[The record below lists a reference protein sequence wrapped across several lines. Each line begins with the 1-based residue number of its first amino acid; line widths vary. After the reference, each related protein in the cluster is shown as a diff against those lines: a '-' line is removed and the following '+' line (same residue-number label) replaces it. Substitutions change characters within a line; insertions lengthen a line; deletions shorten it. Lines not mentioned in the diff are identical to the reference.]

1 MNYDLLIS
9 DLGSR
14 INSGV
19 ILCCCDMVGEELL
32 TINKNGLVNNDY
44 DIEEVKPILFPLISL
59 TAEQRNEISKLLIDT
74 QYEFSPYGKI
84 NIEGCDNLFI
94 STVKQANAL
103 IKYCIIHHFDIN
115 GLIDKGLALDARK
128 YNIY

>member
-32 TINKNGLVNNDY
+32 TIDKNGLVNNDY
-44 DIEEVKPILFPLISL
+44 DIEEVKPILFPFEAMSEELFNTIKKDCQYSYMNGRNGFQLLRITMFNNRALKVLI
-59 TAEQRNEISKLLIDT
+59 N
-74 QYEFSPYGKI
+74 
-84 NIEGCDNLFI
+84 N
-94 STVKQANAL
+94 
-103 IKYCIIHHFDIN
+103 HFDVN
-115 GLIDKGLALDARK
+115 DLIPQGLALDARK
-128 YNIY
+128 YNI

>member
-32 TINKNGLVNNDY
+32 TIDKNGLVNNDY
-44 DIEEVKPILFPLISL
+44 DIEEVKPILFPFEAMSEELFDTIKEDCHYSYMNG
-59 TAEQRNEISKLLIDT
+59 RNGFQLLRITMFNNRALKVLID
-74 QYEFSPYGKI
+74 
-84 NIEGCDNLFI
+84 N
-94 STVKQANAL
+94 
-103 IKYCIIHHFDIN
+103 HFDVN
-115 GLIDKGLALDARK
+115 DLIPQGLALDARK

>member
-19 ILCCCDMVGEELL
+19 ILCCCDIVGEELL
-32 TINKNGLVNNDY
+32 TIDKNGLVNNDY
-44 DIEEVKPILFPLISL
+44 DIEEVKPILFPFEAMSEELFNTIKKDCQYSYMNG
-59 TAEQRNEISKLLIDT
+59 RNGFQLLRITMFNNRALKVLID
-74 QYEFSPYGKI
+74 
-84 NIEGCDNLFI
+84 N
-94 STVKQANAL
+94 
-103 IKYCIIHHFDIN
+103 HFDVN
-115 GLIDKGLALDARK
+115 DLIPQGLALDARK

>member
-19 ILCCCDMVGEELL
+19 ILYCCGMVGEELL
-32 TINKNGLVNNDY
+32 TIDKNGLVNNDY
-44 DIEEVKPILFPLISL
+44 DIEEVKPFLFPLSNL

-74 QYEFSPYGKI
+74 QYEFSPYDKI
-84 NIEGCDNLFI
+84 NMEGCDNLFI

-103 IKYCIIHHFDIN
+103 IKYCITHHFDIN
-115 GLIDKGLALDARK
+115 DLIPQGLALDARK

>member
-19 ILCCCDMVGEELL
+19 ILCCCGMVGEELL
-32 TINKNGLVNNDY
+32 TIDKNGLVNNDY
-44 DIEEVKPILFPLISL
+44 NIEEVRPFLFPFEAMSEELFNTIKEDCQYSYMNGRTGFQL
-59 TAEQRNEISKLLIDT
+59 LRITMFNNRALKVLID
-74 QYEFSPYGKI
+74 
-84 NIEGCDNLFI
+84 N
-94 STVKQANAL
+94 
-103 IKYCIIHHFDIN
+103 HFDVN
-115 GLIDKGLALDARK
+115 DLIPQGLALDARK